1 MCLKGKKEAKAKAG
15 NFRCKSCGAVTTKKR
30 RLCKPKKIKKGG

>member
-1 MCLKGKKEAKAKAG
+1 MAFEGGVKAG